1 MRAAAKDDDFPK
13 FAQGLPRA
21 ISNNDAKSL
30 YNTVRK
36 GMGLKEQKQF
46 KNHVQLKSVSDV
58 REDFVD
64 GMFQVGDDVVIKET
78 DMIGTIVRRGSNY
91 LIVESNGQMMRKWL
105 DAVEILEKKKSKERV
120 KMAKQDPDIG
130 GRPGTQPKVYHA
142 GLSKKQ
148 KVARDRQFKRQAKM
162 DDDNPAAYKKAPGD
176 ATAKTKPSRHTK
188 KFKQMF
194 GDD

>member
-1 MRAAAKDDDFPK
+1 
-13 FAQGLPRA
+13 
-21 ISNNDAKSL
+21 
-30 YNTVRK
+30 
-36 GMGLKEQKQF
+36 
-46 KNHVQLKSVSDV
+46 
-58 REDFVD
+58 
-64 GMFQVGDDVVIKET
+64 
-78 DMIGTIVRRGSNY
+78 
-91 LIVESNGQMMRKWL
+91 MRKWL
-105 DAVEILEKKKSKERV
+105 DAVEMLEKKKERV